1 MKRRRGWIGLVVMA
15 AAVVV
20 IIAVWRA
27 ARTSSV
33 SEGDAVESVVPVR
46 VGAVGRVTLRR
57 YVETI
62 GTVAAEPPHDGKPGG
77 GARVS
82 APVAGLVT
90 AVSCTEGQRVAKG
103 KVLVRLDTR
112 VADLRVAR
120 ASAAVS
126 YAEVELARQR
136 TMASSDATSQKAM
149 QAAMQQLAAARS
161 DLATARAER
170 ELLIVR
176 APLAGT
182 VVRLLVRP
190 GDTVDPTVALAEI
203 VDLARLVVIGGVPA
217 AEAALLKVGQPV
229 ELSTHTSVAFS
240 AGSGRDLAGTLEFVG
255 DQVDPRDGTLPVR
268 IALTAGS
275 GLRPGTMLDARIAVE
290 TRQDC
295 LAVPVDALVT
305 GMDGKAAVAVV
316 EGDKAVMTAVR
327 AGVRDRGLVE
337 IEGAGLKEGTPVVVE
352 GAYGLPQE
360 TRIRVIGQ

>member
-1 MKRRRGWIGLVVMA
+1 MSRRRGWIGLVLLA
-15 AAVVV
+15 AGVVAA
-20 IIAVWRA
+20 IAVWRA
-27 ARTSSV
+27 VRTSSV
-33 SEGDAVESVVPVR
+33 SEEGGVESVVPVR
-46 VGAVGRVTLRR
+46 VGAVGRVTLHR

-62 GTVAAEPPHDGKPGG
+62 GTVAAEPPHDGRPGS

-90 AVSCTEGQRVAKG
+90 AVSCTEGQRVAAG
-103 KVLVRLDTR
+103 EVLVRLDTR

-120 ASAAVS
+120 ASEAAS
-126 YAEVELARQR
+126 FAEAELARQKM
-136 TMASSDATSQKAM
+136 MASSDATSQKAM
-149 QAAMQQLAAARS
+149 QAAEQQLAAARN
-161 DLATARAER
+161 DLAAARAER
-170 ELLIVR
+170 ELLLVR

-203 VDLARLVVIGGVPA
+203 IDLDRLVVTGGVPG
-217 AEAALLKVGQPV
+217 AEAAWLKVGQSV
-229 ELSTHTSVAFS
+229 DLSTKTSVAFS
-240 AGSGRDLAGTLEFVG
+240 AASGRDLTGTLEFVG
-255 DQVDPRDGTLPVR
+255 DQVDPRDGTLAVR
-268 IALTAGS
+268 IALPAGS
-275 GLRPGTMLDARIAVE
+275 GLRPGTMLDAHIAVE
-290 TRQDC
+290 TRHDC

-316 EGDKAVMTAVR
+316 AGDKAVITPVR

-360 TRIRVIGQ
+360 TRIRVIGR